1 MIKVNG
7 DVLKVNGKGFRAT
20 SEQYVFDDGIAQ
32 VYTLVPTS
40 RAKKGTIRMNS
51 YVVEYLD
58 KFLVV
63 LAPYALERT
72 DFSGLVNQGFIS
84 GIHTIPC
91 KNMTESLETVALMA

>member
-1 MIKVNG
+1 MITTKD

-20 SEQYVFDDGIAQ
+20 SEQYVFENGIAQ
-32 VYTLVPTS
+32 VYTLIPTS

-72 DFSGLVNQGFIS
+72 DFCALVNQGFIS

-91 KNMTESLETVALMA
+91 KNMTECLETVALMA